1 MSAAKRLVVLGGLS
15 VFVAAIALRPVLS
28 NPALAGV
35 LDGGDSLGTAEL
47 LVLVPTV
54 AVAVLVVGVRLRRLF
69 GADSDDG
76 DSRYSARRSQPAQ
89 GNHWGVD
96 EDESTKTHEFSGEN
110 APESVSQ
117 LLGGQGGAR
126 DREFEI
132 EREAPDADLGAHLD
146 HLRAELDDDASV
158 ELETLEEVVEESEDD
173 SPIPDRCPQPHCDA
187 AWTERGILDI
197 KNGRYEL
204 LEDRQQV
211 QCLECEAVVDLADGH

>member
-1 MSAAKRLVVLGGLS
+1 MSAANRLVVLG
-15 VFVAAIALRPVLS
+15 
-28 NPALAGV
+28 
-35 LDGGDSLGTAEL
+35 GGDSLGTAEL

-54 AVAVLVVGVRLRRLF
+54 AVAVLVIVTRLWRLF
-69 GADSDDG
+69 GANSDGADA
-76 DSRYSARRSQPAQ
+76 RYSADWSQPMQ

-96 EDESTKTHEFSGEN
+96 DDEPTPTHDRSGEQ

-126 DREFEI
+126 DRAFEI

-158 ELETLEEVVEESEDD
+158 ELETLEEVVEETEDG

-187 AWTERGILDI
+187 VWTERGILDI

-204 LEDRQQV
+204 LEDGRRV
-211 QCLECEAVVDLADGH
+211 QCLECEAVVDLPE